1 MKCYGWILWLLLPVF
16 AAGQRNTAIDTITDH
31 QQALQQLRVAL
42 SQNKKDPEIFYSIA
56 NRQLLLSA
64 YDSCIYYC
72 NEGISLL
79 SRNPDNRL
87 LIKILHTKGNA
98 QYYLDDKHKA
108 EANWREALQLAISE
122 KDQERVAR
130 LASNIGAIYLDESY
144 AARIDIRNY
153 PIADSFLTIAYRA
166 LQSRDSL
173 GSKHGTQV
181 MRLMATS
188 FHFQKKYDSADH
200 YYNRVITATRVVNPY
215 TCIGALTFYAEM
227 LTEQGKHEKA
237 LLQAQEAIQMATA
250 EKMHSKDM
258 THIMHVYG
266 NVLHGAGRYQ
276 EAFAF
281 IDSSYQ
287 LLAKDYQKMN
297 NQAYSESESKFKNQL
312 LQYQVELEKQ
322 KRNRLYYIVGALL
335 LLSALVFLWLQN
347 RSNKRIAREKAR
359 QKQISIDAFIEGEE
373 KEKMRIGRELHD
385 GIAQEIVG
393 IKLAMQQQQADPK
406 LVEEL
411 TRVSLDIRTISH
423 ELMPQTLKMYGL
435 KLAIEDSC
443 QKILGPSGIHYE
455 ISTNLPEERLPEKI
469 EITLYRIFQEL
480 VHNIIKH
487 SQATEVLVQLR
498 KMSTHIL
505 LVVEDNGR
513 GLTEEK
519 TNGIGISNLR
529 SRVQLVEGNLQYDSI
544 ENEGT
549 TAIVRVPV

>member
-1 MKCYGWILWLLLPVF
+1 MKWYGWILLLLLPVF
-16 AAGQRNTAIDTITDH
+16 AAGQRYAAYDTITDH
-31 QQALQQLRVAL
+31 QKALQQLRAAL
-42 SQNKKDPEIFYSIA
+42 VSNSKDPELLYSMA
-56 NRQLLLSA
+56 NRQLLASA

-72 NEGISLL
+72 NQGISLL

-108 EANWREALQLAISE
+108 EANWREALTLALTE
-122 KDQERVAR
+122 DKERAAK
-130 LASNIGAIYLDESY
+130 LASNLGAIYLDESY
-144 AARIDIRNY
+144 MAQKDFKNY
-153 PIADSFLTIAYRA
+153 PVADSFLRIAYQI
-166 LQSRDSL
+166 LQSIDSL
-173 GSKHGTQV
+173 SGSHGIQV

-188 FHFQKKYDSADH
+188 FHFQKKYDSADL
-200 YYNRVITATRVVNPY
+200 YYNNVIRLSRNTNANTA
-215 TCIGALTFYAEM
+215 IGALSFYAEM
-227 LTEQGKHEKA
+227 LSEQGQHEKA
-237 LLQAQEAIQMATA
+237 LAQIQEALRMATA

-266 NVLHGAGRYQ
+266 NVLHGAGRYE
-276 EAFAF
+276 EAYTF

-322 KRNRLYYIVGALL
+322 KRNRLYLIVGAII
-335 LLSALVFLWLQN
+335 LLSALVLVWLQN
-347 RSNKRIAREKAR
+347 RNNKRIALEKAR

-385 GIAQEIVG
+385 GIAQEVVG

-406 LVEEL
+406 LIEEL

-455 ISTNLPEERLPEKI
+455 ISSNLPEERLPEKI

-480 VHNIIKH
+480 IHNIIKH

-513 GLTEEK
+513 GLAEEK
-519 TNGIGISNLR
+519 SNGIGISNLR
-529 SRVQLVEGNLQYDSI
+529 SRVQLVEGNLQYDSV

>member
-1 MKCYGWILWLLLPVF
+1 
-16 AAGQRNTAIDTITDH
+16 
-31 QQALQQLRVAL
+31 
-42 SQNKKDPEIFYSIA
+42 
-56 NRQLLLSA
+56 
-64 YDSCIYYC
+64 
-72 NEGISLL
+72 
-79 SRNPDNRL
+79 
-87 LIKILHTKGNA
+87 
-98 QYYLDDKHKA
+98 
-108 EANWREALQLAISE
+108 
-122 KDQERVAR
+122 
-130 LASNIGAIYLDESY
+130 
-144 AARIDIRNY
+144 
-153 PIADSFLTIAYRA
+153 
-166 LQSRDSL
+166 
-173 GSKHGTQV
+173 
-181 MRLMATS
+181 
-188 FHFQKKYDSADH
+188 
-200 YYNRVITATRVVNPY
+200 
-215 TCIGALTFYAEM
+215 
-227 LTEQGKHEKA
+227 
-237 LLQAQEAIQMATA
+237 MATA

-276 EAFAF
+276 EAYAF

-312 LQYQVELEKQ
+312 LQYQVEIEKQ
-322 KRNRLYYIVGALL
+322 KRNRLYFIVGAVL

-347 RSNKRIAREKAR
+347 RNNKRIAREKAR

-385 GIAQEIVG
+385 GIAQEVVG

-406 LVEEL
+406 LIEEL

-505 LVVEDNGR
+505 FVVEDNGR

>member
-1 MKCYGWILWLLLPVF
+1 MKWYGWILLLLLPVF
-16 AAGQRNTAIDTITDH
+16 AAGQRYAAYDTITDH
-31 QQALQQLRVAL
+31 QKALQQLRAAL
-42 SQNKKDPEIFYSIA
+42 VSNSKDPELLYSMA
-56 NRQLLLSA
+56 NRQLLASA

-72 NEGISLL
+72 NQGISLL

-108 EANWREALQLAISE
+108 EANWREALTLALTE
-122 KDQERVAR
+122 DKERAAK
-130 LASNIGAIYLDESY
+130 LASNLGAIYLDESY
-144 AARIDIRNY
+144 MAQKDFKNY
-153 PIADSFLTIAYRA
+153 PVADSFLRIAYQI
-166 LQSRDSL
+166 LQSIDSL
-173 GSKHGTQV
+173 SGSHGIQV

-188 FHFQKKYDSADH
+188 FHFQKKYDSADL
-200 YYNRVITATRVVNPY
+200 YYNNVIRLSRNTNANTA
-215 TCIGALTFYAEM
+215 IGALSFYAEM
-227 LTEQGKHEKA
+227 LSEQGQHEKA
-237 LLQAQEAIQMATA
+237 LAQIQEALRMATE

-266 NVLHGAGRYQ
+266 NVLHGAGRYE
-276 EAFAF
+276 EAYTF

-322 KRNRLYYIVGALL
+322 KRNRLYLIVGAII
-335 LLSALVFLWLQN
+335 LLSALVLVWLQN
-347 RSNKRIAREKAR
+347 RNNKRIALEKAR

-385 GIAQEIVG
+385 GIAQEVVG

-406 LVEEL
+406 LIEEL

-455 ISTNLPEERLPEKI
+455 ISSNLPEERLPEKI

-480 VHNIIKH
+480 IHNIIKH

-519 TNGIGISNLR
+519 SNGIGISNLR
-529 SRVQLVEGNLQYDSI
+529 SRVQRVEGNLQYDSV

>member
-1 MKCYGWILWLLLPVF
+1 MKWYGWILGLLLPAL
-16 AAGQRNTAIDTITDH
+16 AAGQRYAAIDTITDH
-31 QQALQQLRVAL
+31 QQALQQLKVTL
-42 SQNKKDPEIFYSIA
+42 STNKKDPELFYSIA

-108 EANWREALQLAISE
+108 EANWREAL
-122 KDQERVAR
+122 R
-130 LASNIGAIYLDESY
+130 LALTDDKERAAKLAGNLGAIYLDESY
-144 AARIDIRNY
+144 ADRKQFNNY
-153 PIADSFLTIAYRA
+153 PVADSFFRIAYQT
-166 LQSRDSL
+166 LQSIDSL
-173 GSKHGTQV
+173 SSKHGVQV

-188 FHFQKKYDSADH
+188 FHFQKRYDSADL
-200 YYNRVITATRVVNPY
+200 YYNNVIRLSRADNAY
-215 TCIGALTFYAEM
+215 TCIGALSFYAEM
-227 LTEQGKHEKA
+227 LSEQGQHEKA
-237 LLQAQEAIQMATA
+237 LAQAQDAVRMAMA

-266 NVLHGAGRYQ
+266 NVLHGAGRHE
-276 EAFAF
+276 EAYAF

-312 LQYQVELEKQ
+312 LQYQVELERQ
-322 KRNRLYYIVGALL
+322 KRNRLYLIVGAII
-335 LLSALVFLWLQN
+335 LLSALVLVWLQN
-347 RSNKRIAREKAR
+347 RNNKRIALEKVR

-385 GIAQEIVG
+385 GIAQEVVG

-406 LVEEL
+406 LIEEL

-455 ISTNLPEERLPEKI
+455 ISSNLPEERLPGKI

-480 VHNIIKH
+480 IHNIIKH

-519 TNGIGISNLR
+519 TRGIGISNLR
-529 SRVQLVEGNLQYDSI
+529 SRVQLVEGNLQYDSV

>member
-1 MKCYGWILWLLLPVF
+1 MKWYGWILLLLLPVLG
-16 AAGQRNTAIDTITDH
+16 AAQRYAAYDTITDH
-31 QQALQQLRVAL
+31 QKALQQLRAVL
-42 SQNKKDPEIFYSIA
+42 VSNSKDPELFYTIA
-56 NRQLLLSA
+56 NRQLLASA
-64 YDSCIYYC
+64 YDSCINYC
-72 NEGISLL
+72 NQGISLL

-108 EANWREALQLAISE
+108 EANWREALTLALTDD
-122 KDQERVAR
+122 KERAAK
-130 LASNIGAIYLDESY
+130 LASNLGAIYLDESY
-144 AARIDIRNY
+144 MARKDFKNY
-153 PIADSFLTIAYRA
+153 PVADSFLRIAYQT
-166 LQSRDSL
+166 LQSIDSL
-173 GSKHGTQV
+173 SSKHGVQV

-188 FHFQKKYDSADH
+188 FHFQKKYDSADLF
-200 YYNRVITATRVVNPY
+200 YNNVIRLSRNTNANTA
-215 TCIGALTFYAEM
+215 IGALSFYAEM
-227 LTEQGKHEKA
+227 LSEQGQHEKA
-237 LLQAQEAIQMATA
+237 LAQIQEALRMATA

-276 EAFAF
+276 EAYAF

-297 NQAYSESESKFKNQL
+297 NQAYSESESKFRNQL

-322 KRNRLYYIVGALL
+322 KRNRLYLIVGAII
-335 LLSALVFLWLQN
+335 LLSALVFVWLQN
-347 RSNKRIAREKAR
+347 RNNKRIALEKAR

-406 LVEEL
+406 LIEEL

-455 ISTNLPEERLPEKI
+455 ISSNLPEERLPEKI

-480 VHNIIKH
+480 IHNIIKH

-513 GLTEEK
+513 GLAEEK
-519 TNGIGISNLR
+519 SNGIGISNLR
-529 SRVQLVEGNLQYDSI
+529 SRVQLVEGNLQYDSV